1 MALIA
6 KADAGTIEDRP
17 YGSAFSMGLRNFL
30 PIFEAQNLMALFK
43 LLSIITFYIFLLRIF
58 GQDYLWPISIGMGMY
73 LFFAFFLNML
83 FAYTK
88 YFIVFDGK
96 KAFEAMGES
105 VAMAIENIEITF
117 RLYFTLLLVYV
128 RTLLTV
134 IALIIFPFII
144 SGILTYITI
153 GFLQTLFIGIAVM
166 LIVAFLLFVSHLN
179 SVLEIFVEA
188 LWYHAFKDNKSRM
201 PASTSEESS

>member
-6 KADAGTIEDRP
+6 KANSGTINDRP
-17 YGSAFSMGLRNFL
+17 YSNALSVGLKNFL

-43 LLSIITFYIFLLRIF
+43 LLSIITFYIFLLRIM
-58 GQDYLWPISIGMGMY
+58 GSTYLWPITIMMSVY
-73 LFFAFFLNML
+73 LIFAFFLNML

-88 YFIVFDGK
+88 YFIVFEDK
-96 KAFEAMGES
+96 KAFEAMGLS
-105 VAMAIENIEITF
+105 VGMAIENIEVTF
-117 RLYFTLLLVYV
+117 RLYFTLILVYV

-134 IALIIFPFII
+134 IALIVFPFII

-153 GFLQTLFIGIAVM
+153 GFLQALFIGVAIF

-188 LWYHAFKDNKSRM
+188 LWYNAYKENRKLK
-201 PASTSEESS
+201 EG